1 MKPTSFASK
10 TTPWRVQL
18 PASRSPDRKRKARYF
33 KTPEEAK
40 RFCARLARGESLA
53 EIDGQA
59 ASAAAVN
66 EDAPLIQAAKR
77 MTNGK
82 THEIFQALELW
93 QKTRLNVKGGLFVE
107 VVNAFAESR
116 RGKLQHDVW
125 IDHNSRLKKLVQKFG
140 NAQIVDITEADL
152 DDFFDELPG
161 HTRSIHTTAKV
172 FFKWA
177 RKKKFIGINPMADI
191 EPREPWNA
199 RKQNYQVP
207 TFSRMLRIAAGLEG
221 CRPDEE
227 PTQDFIRLLPWF
239 VISGFCGLR
248 SCEAF
253 RTKLADDAIK
263 WSDLHFDRQSSDAP
277 RGFIHIRHDI
287 AKRTKRSS
295 DKRNIKNPIYVE
307 AAQAW
312 LELVPRESEFI
323 VIATER
329 FLWKLKREFQARTGI
344 KFLGN
349 ALRNSFASYALTA
362 EGKEGVGQLALQMG
376 NSEAVCLAFYIET
389 LEPGTG
395 IAWFGLRPDQPVN
408 VVPMNSAV
416 A

>member
-1 MKPTSFASK
+1 MKPTPFASK

-18 PASRSPDRKRKARYF
+18 PASLFPDKKRKARYF
-33 KTPEEAK
+33 ASFEAAQKFCSAVKK
-40 RFCARLARGESLA
+40 RGLAAVEA
-53 EIDGQA
+53 ETA
-59 ASAAAVN
+59 PAAAVN
-66 EDAPLIQAAKR
+66 EHAPLIMAAIAKL
-77 MTNGK
+77 NGDP
-82 THEIFQALELW
+82 TRVFEAIEFF
-93 QKTRLNVKGGLFVE
+93 QKTRLNVKGGLFIDVI
-107 VVNAFAESR
+107 NAFAESR
-116 RGKLQHDVW
+116 CGKVQRDIW
-125 IDHNSRLKKLVQKFG
+125 CDDNSRLKKLVREFG
-140 NAQIVDITEADL
+140 NAQIVDITESDL
-152 DDFFDELPG
+152 DDFFDGLVG
-161 HTRSIHTTAKV
+161 HTRSTHKTANV

-207 TFSRMLRIAAGLEG
+207 TFGRMLRIAAGLEG
-221 CRPDEE
+221 CRPGEE
-227 PTQDFIRLLPWF
+227 PTQGFIRLLPWL

-263 WSDLHFDRQSSDAP
+263 WSDLHFDRRSADAP
-277 RGFIHIRHDI
+277 RGFIHIRHDV

-295 DKRNIKNPIYVE
+295 DKRNIKNPIYIE
-307 AAQAW
+307 AARAW

-323 VIATER
+323 VMATER

-376 NSEAVCLAFYIET
+376 NSETVCLQYYVET
-389 LEPGTG
+389 LEPGIG
-395 IAWFGLRPDQPVN
+395 IAWFALRPDQPAN
-408 VVPMNSAV
+408 VIPIAANA